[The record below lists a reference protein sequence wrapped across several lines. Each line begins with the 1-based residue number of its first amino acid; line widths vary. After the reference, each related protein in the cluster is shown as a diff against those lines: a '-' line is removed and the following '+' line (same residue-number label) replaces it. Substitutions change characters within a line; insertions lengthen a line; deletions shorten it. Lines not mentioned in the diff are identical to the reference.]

1 MTAVLLTGVGKVIFM
16 DLLQWKLP
24 FIIVTIA
31 GWLLYVVYRTRHTP
45 GILRY
50 WGFRSDNFSGV
61 LRRILPFASV
71 AVAAFFIVGYRQGTL
86 NLNWHIL
93 PILLIYPLW
102 GIVQQLLVIGLVAG
116 NLQHL
121 RKQKLRSSLIIGI
134 TALLFGFVHYPDVWL
149 MFGTFV
155 LALVYG
161 FIYLKER
168 NVFVL
173 GLIHGWLGALFYY
186 TVVNRD
192 PFLEVFGKYIN

>member
-1 MTAVLLTGVGKVIFM
+1 MTAVLLTGILKVIVM

-24 FIIVTIA
+24 FILLTIA
-31 GWLLYVVYRTRHTP
+31 GWLMYVVYQSRRVP
-45 GILRY
+45 GILPY
-50 WGFRSDNFSGV
+50 WGFRTDNFGNV
-61 LRRILPFASV
+61 FRRILPFATI
-71 AVAAFFIVGYRQGTL
+71 AIAAFFIVGYNQGTL
-86 NLNWHIL
+86 NLNWHVI

-102 GIVQQLLVIGLVAG
+102 GIIQQFLVIALVAG

-121 RKQKLRSSLIIGI
+121 EKQKLTASLIIGL

-149 MFGTFV
+149 MLGTFV

-161 FIYLKER
+161 FVFLKER

-192 PFLEVFGKYIN
+192 PFMEVFGKYVD